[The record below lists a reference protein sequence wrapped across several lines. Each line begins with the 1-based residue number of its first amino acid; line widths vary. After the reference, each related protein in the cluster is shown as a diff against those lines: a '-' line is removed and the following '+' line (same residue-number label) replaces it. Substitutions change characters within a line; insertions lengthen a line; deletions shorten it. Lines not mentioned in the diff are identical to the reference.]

1 MNIKVLGLS
10 LTISSVLSLSLIGCS
25 TSQTQNKAAKL
36 SSNLAI
42 STAAKPQ
49 LKRHGFQ
56 RRARNETASSH
67 NFVYTDDPQISPAQS
82 PKFVV
87 DAVYQGVQKIHNY
100 QGTPKLKWGIN
111 SGVMGGCGEVEGTQY
126 CQLDNTIYL
135 TNEDV
140 RLAYKSGDAA
150 LAYIIGHEYAHAMQ
164 QEFGF
169 QPETTPIG
177 ELQADCLAGLYLGT
191 IPDVSFDRQDIAE
204 IRNLAYQLGDNA
216 LTHPDHHGTP
226 AERLKA
232 VETGIQGAIDGRGFS
247 ACQVP
252 E

>member
-1 MNIKVLGLS
+1 MNIKVLGLG
-10 LTISSVLSLSLIGCS
+10 LTIASVLSLALVGYA
-25 TSQTQNKAAKL
+25 TSRTQNKAAKL
-36 SSNLAI
+36 SSSLAI
-42 STAAKPQ
+42 STTAKPQ

-56 RRARNETASSH
+56 RRARKETASSH
-67 NFVYTDDPQISPAQS
+67 NFVYTDDTQISPEQS
-82 PKFVV
+82 HKFVV

-111 SGVMGGCGEVEGTQY
+111 SGVMGECGEVEGTQY

-204 IRNLAYQLGDNA
+204 IRNLAYQLGDND

-226 AERLKA
+226 AERLEA
-232 VETGIQGAIDGRGFS
+232 VETGIQGAIDGHGFS

>member
-1 MNIKVLGLS
+1 MNIKVLGLG
-10 LTISSVLSLSLIGCS
+10 LTIASMMSLALVGYA
-25 TSQTQNKAAKL
+25 TSHTHNKASK
-36 SSNLAI
+36 SSSLAI
-42 STAAKPQ
+42 ATTDLPQ
-49 LKRHGFQ
+49 FKRHGFQ
-56 RRARNETASSH
+56 RRASQGTAPKH
-67 NFVYTDDPQISPAQS
+67 NLVYTNEAQISPDQS

-100 QGTPKLKWGIN
+100 QGTPKLKWGLN
-111 SGVMGGCGEVEGTQY
+111 SGLMGGCGEVESTHY
-126 CQLDNTIYL
+126 CQSNNTIYL

-226 AERLKA
+226 VERLKA

-247 ACQVP
+247 VCQVL

>member
-1 MNIKVLGLS
+1 MNIKGLGLG
-10 LTISSVLSLSLIGCS
+10 LTIASMMSLALVGYA
-25 TSQTQNKAAKL
+25 TSHTQNKASKL
-36 SSNLAI
+36 SSSLAI
-42 STAAKPQ
+42 STTTKSQ
-49 LKRHGFQ
+49 IKRHGFQ
-56 RRARNETASSH
+56 RHDRQGKASDH
-67 NFVYTDDPQISPAQS
+67 NFVYSNSTSISPDQS

-87 DAVYQGVQKIHNY
+87 DAIYQGVQKIHNY

-111 SGVMGGCGEVEGTQY
+111 AGVMGGCGEVEGAQY
-126 CQLDNTIYL
+126 CEVDNTISL

-164 QEFGF
+164 KEFGF

-232 VETGIQGAIDGRGFS
+232 VEIGIQGAIDGSGFA
-247 ACQVP
+247 ACQVL

>member
-1 MNIKVLGLS
+1 MNIKGLGLG
-10 LTISSVLSLSLIGCS
+10 LTIASVMSLALVGS
-25 TSQTQNKAAKL
+25 TTSYTQSKAAKL
-36 SSNLAI
+36 SSNSAI
-42 STAAKPQ
+42 ATTTKPQ

-56 RRARNETASSH
+56 RHASQGKASEH
-67 NFVYTDDPQISPAQS
+67 NFVYSNTPMSPAQS
-82 PKFVV
+82 PAFVV
-87 DAVYQGVQKIHNY
+87 KAVYQGVQKIHNY
-100 QGTPKLKWGIN
+100 QGTPKLKWRIN
-111 SGVMGGCGEVEGTQY
+111 SGVMGGCGKVEGTQY
-126 CQLDNTIYL
+126 CELDNTIYL

-164 QEFGF
+164 KEFGF

-226 AERLKA
+226 AERLNA
-232 VETGIQGAIDGRGFS
+232 VETGIQGAIEGSGFA

-252 E
+252 Q